1 VVPVGT
7 LKNAIGTIARYQ
19 QARELAY
26 RKAESELPALFEA
39 LCPHLMEVPFRLAV
53 IDEVALTAWSMIWK
67 EHPARRV
74 DWDWREERRGHQN
87 TLSRFELAVWS
98 SEHLCALAIGKPSK
112 GRENLTIRGLEGS
125 PLSDHPL
132 KKGVRFAVVS
142 AALAYANALSC
153 KELRLSW
160 PVKEVQCYYVD
171 MGFSL
176 AGTPDNCPYCWL
188 EV

>member
-1 VVPVGT
+1 MAPSD
-7 LKNAIGTIARYQ
+7 TIARYQ

-26 RKAESELPALFEA
+26 QHAESELPAVFEA
-39 LCPHLMEVPFRLAV
+39 LCPHLVGVPCRLAV
-53 IDEVALTAWSMIWK
+53 IDKAALTAWSTIWK
-67 EHPARRV
+67 KHPARRV
-74 DWDWREERRGHQN
+74 NWDWEEERRCHQSK
-87 TLSRFELAVWS
+87 LSRFELAIWS
-98 SEHLCALAIGKPSK
+98 SEHLCALAIGKPSRGK
-112 GRENLTIRGLEGS
+112 EHLTIRGLEGS

-142 AALAYANALSC
+142 AALAYAKALSC
-153 KELRLSW
+153 KQLRLLQ
-160 PVKEVQCYYVD
+160 PAAEVQCYYLD

>member
-1 VVPVGT
+1 MGA
-7 LKNAIGTIARYQ
+7 LKSGGDTIARYQ

-26 RKAESELPALFEA
+26 RTAESNLPALFEA
-39 LCPHLMEVPFRLAV
+39 LCPHLVGVPFRLAV
-53 IDEVALTAWSMIWK
+53 IDEAALTAWSTIWK
-67 EHPARRV
+67 EHSARRV
-74 DWDWREERRGHQN
+74 NWNWREERRRQQS

-98 SEHLCALAIGKPSK
+98 GEHLCALAIGKPSK
-112 GRENLTIRGLEGS
+112 GREHLTIYGLEGS

-132 KKGVRFAVVS
+132 KKGIRFAVVEV
-142 AALAYANALSC
+142 ALAYANALSC
-153 KELRLSW
+153 KELRLFR